1 MGLDKKLKESIFGVI
16 RSAIKAVNECENEK
30 WLSGEQL
37 TEQFACFSKNWLK
50 TYGHLLPRTQAVVT
64 DENGGQVRTHWC
76 YPLHKIQ
83 HMMQDGSIKD
93 LQMAGVIK

>member
-1 MGLDKKLKESIFGVI
+1 MGLDKKLKDAIFALV
-16 RSAIKAVNECENEK
+16 RSAIQNVMEAENEK

-50 TYGHLLPRTQAVVT
+50 AYGHLLPRTQVVVT
-64 DENGGQVRTHWC
+64 DENGGQVRSHWC

-83 HMMQDGSIKD
+83 RMVQDGSIKN
-93 LQMAGVIK
+93 LQVSALK